1 MKKILFLIGS
11 ANISGG
17 TYVIFQHALYL
28 QSIGLNITL
37 ACIEFEEFISLKKS
51 NDFWHPGLKK
61 LDFISINDVNKKE
74 YDLAIF
80 TWWKTIFY
88 LPNLHTKKIVYFIQ
102 SIESKFYDP
111 LDTPLCNL
119 VNSTYT
125 FNIPVITEA
134 TWIKHYLYKHYGSH
148 AQLVHNGIRK
158 DIYSEKTFPLLSKNN
173 KKLRIL
179 VEGPLGVPFKNT
191 EKTLKLCSTVP
202 NIELWW
208 LTSSKVSHYKNV
220 DKVFS
225 CLPIEKTAEVYRS
238 CDILVKLSYVEG
250 MFAPP
255 LEIFHC
261 GGTCIVYDVTGH
273 DEYIKNNYNGIVV
286 KTDDEESV
294 IAAIQLLIN
303 DQKFL
308 NKLKAGALETAKL
321 WLSWEQSSSKFH
333 RALNTIFN
341 TSLQQHRQAI
351 NNKIT
356 TAYKQYEVA
365 INKQPFSYQITNKS
379 KSILK
384 YLLKKNL
391 KLNNLLRKIYYAT
404 RSKSGYKYE

>member
-1 MKKILFLIGS
+1 MKNILFLIGS

-17 TYVIFQHALYL
+17 TYVILQHALYL
-28 QSIGLNITL
+28 QSIGLNVTL
-37 ACIEFEEFISLKKS
+37 ACIEFEELRSLLESDKP
-51 NDFWHPGLKK
+51 WHPGLKQ
-61 LDFISINDVNKKE
+61 LHFISITDIDKKE

-88 LPNLHTKKIVYFIQ
+88 LPKLYAKNIVYFIQ

-111 LDTPLCNL
+111 LDTPLCCL

-125 FNIPVITEA
+125 LNLPVITEA
-134 TWIKHYLYKHYGSH
+134 TWIKHYLYKHYGSN
-148 AQLVHNGIRK
+148 AQLAQNGIRK
-158 DIYSEKTFPLLSKNN
+158 DIYSEKTTSLINKNTQ
-173 KKLRIL
+173 KLRIL

-191 EKTLKLCSTVP
+191 EKTLALCAKVP

-208 LTSSKVSHYKNV
+208 LTSSKISHYKNV
-220 DKVFS
+220 DKIFS
-225 CLPIEKTAEVYRS
+225 CLSIEKTAEVYRS
-238 CDILVKLSYVEG
+238 CDVLVKLSYVEG

-294 IAAIQLLIN
+294 TQAILLLIQDKN
-303 DQKFL
+303 YL
-308 NKLKAGALETAKL
+308 NKLKAGALETAKS

-333 RALNTIFN
+333 QCLSNIVHASIQPNHPMI
-341 TSLQQHRQAI
+341 AK
-351 NNKIT
+351 KIT
-356 TAYKQYEVA
+356 IAYKQYEMA
-365 INKQPFSYQITNKS
+365 IKKQPIFYQITYKLR
-379 KSILK
+379 SILK
-384 YLLKKNL
+384 YLFKKHP
-391 KLNNLLRKIYYAT
+391 KLNNFKRIYYLA
-404 RSKSGYKYE
+404 RNKLG

>member
-1 MKKILFLIGS
+1 MKNILFLIGS

-17 TYVIFQHALYL
+17 TYVILQHALYL
-28 QSIGLNITL
+28 QNISCNVTL
-37 ACIEFEEFISLKKS
+37 ACIEFEELSSLLESDKP
-51 NDFWHPGLKK
+51 WHPGLKQ
-61 LDFISINDVNKKE
+61 LHFIAIKDINKKR

-88 LPNLHTKKIVYFIQ
+88 LPKLYAKNIVYFIQ

-111 LDTPLCNL
+111 LDTPLCCL

-125 FNIPVITEA
+125 LNLPVITEA
-134 TWIKHYLYKHYGSH
+134 TWIKHYLYKHYGSN

-158 DIYSEKTFPLLSKNN
+158 DIYFEKTASLINKNTQ
-173 KKLRIL
+173 KLRIL

-191 EKTLKLCSTVP
+191 EKTLALCSKIP

-208 LTSSKVSHYKNV
+208 LTSSKISHYKNV
-220 DKVFS
+220 DKIFS
-225 CLPIEKTAEVYRS
+225 CLTIEKAAEVYRS
-238 CDILVKLSYVEG
+238 CDVLVKLSYVEG

-294 IAAIQLLIN
+294 TQAIQLLIQDKN
-303 DQKFL
+303 YL
-308 NKLKAGALETAKL
+308 NKLKAGALETAKS

-333 RALNTIFN
+333 QCLNNIVHHSIQLN
-341 TSLQQHRQAI
+341 HPMIAK
-351 NNKIT
+351 KIT
-356 TAYKQYEVA
+356 IAYKQYELA
-365 INKQPFSYQITNKS
+365 IKKQPIFYQITYKLR
-379 KSILK
+379 SILK
-384 YLLKKNL
+384 YLIKKHP
-391 KLNNLLRKIYYAT
+391 KLNNLKQIYYLA
-404 RSKSGYKYE
+404 RNKLG

>member
-17 TYVIFQHALYL
+17 TYVIFQHALHL

-51 NDFWHPGLKK
+51 NDFWHPGLKQ

-134 TWIKHYLYKHYGSH
+134 TWIKHYLYTHYGSH

-158 DIYSEKTFPLLSKNN
+158 DIYCLS
-173 KKLRIL
+173 
-179 VEGPLGVPFKNT
+179 
-191 EKTLKLCSTVP
+191 
-202 NIELWW
+202 
-208 LTSSKVSHYKNV
+208 
-220 DKVFS
+220 
-225 CLPIEKTAEVYRS
+225 IEKTTEVYRS

-321 WLSWEQSSSKFH
+321 WLS
-333 RALNTIFN
+333 
-341 TSLQQHRQAI
+341 
-351 NNKIT
+351 
-356 TAYKQYEVA
+356 
-365 INKQPFSYQITNKS
+365 
-379 KSILK
+379 
-384 YLLKKNL
+384 
-391 KLNNLLRKIYYAT
+391 
-404 RSKSGYKYE
+404 